1 MLDGI
6 ISNMKSTNSLSRRS
20 RSEILADLA
29 TLPPSIQGKISP
41 FSVTTSSGNTI
52 TYHKL
57 QYWANGRNHSIHIPN
72 EKLAE
77 FRAAVASG
85 DRAWELLLEL
95 SKNDA
100 EATKAEISPLKKSS
114 RISSCGAPRRSTRS

>member
-1 MLDGI
+1 
-6 ISNMKSTNSLSRRS
+6 MKSTNSLSRRS

-57 QYWANGRNHSIHIPN
+57 QYWANGKNHSIHIPN

-95 SKNDA
+95 SRNDA
-100 EATKAEISPLKKSS
+100 EATKVEKSPLKKNS

>member
-1 MLDGI
+1 MLDSI
-6 ISNMKSTNSLSRRS
+6 ISNMKNSNSLSRRS

-29 TLPPSIQGKISP
+29 TLPPSIQGKISS

-57 QYWANGRNHSIHIPN
+57 QYWANGKNHSIHIPN

-95 SKNDA
+95 SRNDA
-100 EATKAEISPLKKSS
+100 EATKVEKSPLKKNS

>member
-1 MLDGI
+1 
-6 ISNMKSTNSLSRRS
+6 MKSSSSRSRRT

-29 TLPPSIQGKISP
+29 TLPPSMQGKISP

-57 QYWANGRNHSIHIPN
+57 QYWSNGRNHSIHIPN

-95 SKNDA
+95 SKNDT
-100 EATKAEISPLKKSS
+100 EETKAEKSPLKNS